1 MREGLNK
8 GVGKVKRSEYRRL
21 ILPVLL
27 KDGKLTLKELEERV
41 FTYTYHFHAFGY
53 AFHNKL
59 MGKICDLILWVKR
72 RAESNSLKWAGK
84 WRERTEEK
92 VDVEIECKR
101 LIEDGL
107 IRMGEAGRYELTEAG
122 KAEAEKVAKEMAK
135 KAAFLE
141 KHVLSPIAATRNT
154 VITNACLAIMKLLT
168 GLLSGSA
175 GLIADGADAAVD
187 TVSASIV
194 WAGAKIKK
202 EALGMLVI
210 ISMMFITAI
219 SIGYESVM
227 RIVNIII
234 ASASPISVPY
244 LVILVEGAALPIAY
258 FLYLYQR
265 YVGVRNG
272 SLVLLAQSIDSKNHI
287 YIAIAVIVGAAL
299 SIFNINFIDA
309 LVGAFIS
316 IRIFRDGVELSRQVA
331 TFIRG
336 EEVDLSRFEIPFE
349 KHWKLSK
356 FEAFRIWILY
366 SVEGGLNT
374 KEALIESLERAFRR
388 RYFPTLS
395 ESRYSLGEGFDFNGE
410 FDDLVRPLLENQ
422 LIAEED
428 GKFILTERGKRR
440 INGIFRSLRY
450 RDLNR

>member
-1 MREGLNK
+1 MKENLNK
-8 GVGKVKRSEYRRL
+8 GDGKVRRGEYRKL

-53 AFHNKL
+53 TLHSQLIGKL
-59 MGKICDLILWVKR
+59 CNLIPWLKH
-72 RAESNSLKWAGK
+72 RAKGDSLKSAGK
-84 WRERTEEK
+84 WREATEEK
-92 VDVEIECKR
+92 TDIEIECKQ

-107 IRMGEAGRYELTEAG
+107 IRVGEDGRYELTKSG
-122 KAEAEKVAKEMAK
+122 KIRAEKVVEEMAK
-135 KAAFLE
+135 KVTLLE
-141 KHVLSPIAATRNT
+141 RRVLSPIAAAKNT
-154 VITNACLAIMKLLT
+154 VIINAILAIMKLLT

-194 WAGAKIKK
+194 WVGAKIEK
-202 EALGMLVI
+202 EALGVLVI
-210 ISMMFITAI
+210 IFMMFVTAI
-219 SIGYESVM
+219 SVGYESIM
-227 RIVNIII
+227 RIVGIIT
-234 ASASPISVPY
+234 ASVPPISIPY
-244 LVILVEGAALPIAY
+244 LVILVEGVALLIAC
-258 FLYLYQR
+258 FLYFYQR

-272 SLVLLAQSIDSKNHI
+272 SLVLISQSIDSKNHI
-287 YIAIAVIVGAAL
+287 YIALAVIMGVVF

-316 IRIFRDGVELSRQVA
+316 IRIFKDGIELSREA
-331 TFIRG
+331 ITFIKG
-336 EEVDLSRFEIPFE
+336 EAVDLSRYEIPFE

-356 FEAFRIWILY
+356 LETFRIWILY
-366 SVEGGLNT
+366 SIENNLNT
-374 KEALIESLERAFRR
+374 KAALIKSLEGVFKRR
-388 RYFPTLS
+388 HFPTLS
-395 ESRYSLGEGFDFNGE
+395 ESRYSLGEEFDFEEE
-410 FDDLVRPLLENQ
+410 FNNLIRPLLEKR

-450 RDLNR
+450 REAG

>member
-1 MREGLNK
+1 MREDLGK
-8 GVGKVKRSEYRRL
+8 GVGKVRRSDYRKL
-21 ILPVLL
+21 ILPILL

-53 AFHNKL
+53 TFHNKL
-59 MGKICDLILWVKR
+59 LGKLSKPILRLKH
-72 RAESNSLKWAGK
+72 RAKSDSLKWAER

-92 VDVEIECKR
+92 VDVKMECKR

-107 IRMGEAGRYELTEAG
+107 IRMGEDGEYELTENG
-122 KAEAEKVAKEMAK
+122 KVEAEKVAKEMAK
-135 KAAFLE
+135 KVTLLE
-141 KHVLSPIAATRNT
+141 KHVLSPIAAVRNT
-154 VITNACLAIMKLLT
+154 VIINACLAMMKLLT

-175 GLIADGADAAVD
+175 GLIADGADATVD
-187 TVSASIV
+187 TVSAFIV
-194 WAGAKIKK
+194 WVGEKVRR
-202 EALGMLVI
+202 EALGTLVI

-219 SIGYESVM
+219 TIGYESIT
-227 RIVNIII
+227 RIVNITTT
-234 ASASPISVPY
+234 SVSPISAPY
-244 LVILVEGAALPIAY
+244 LVILVEGAALLIACLLY
-258 FLYLYQR
+258 FYQR
-265 YVGVRNG
+265 YVGARNG

-299 SIFNINFIDA
+299 SIYNINFIDA

-316 IRIFRDGVELSRQVA
+316 IKIFKDGIELSRELV
-331 TFIRG
+331 TLIRG
-336 EEVDLSRFEIPFE
+336 EAVDLSRYKIPFE

-356 FEAFRIWILY
+356 LETFRIWILY
-366 SVEGGLNT
+366 SVEDGLNT
-374 KEALIESLERAFRR
+374 KEALIQSLETAFKR

-395 ESRYSLGEGFDFNGE
+395 ESRYSLGEGFNFEEEFN
-410 FDDLVRPLLENQ
+410 DLIRPLLEDK

-450 RDLNR
+450 RGAK